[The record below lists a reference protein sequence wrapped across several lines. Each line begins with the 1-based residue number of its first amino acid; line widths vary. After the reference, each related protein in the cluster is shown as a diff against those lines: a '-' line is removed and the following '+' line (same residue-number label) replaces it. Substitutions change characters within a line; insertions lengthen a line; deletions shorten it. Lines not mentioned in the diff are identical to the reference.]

1 MGASHGLLNIFVHS
15 KSIYFKMGMNEKK
28 LIKGASV
35 VNEGKIIQADLLIVG
50 ERIEKI
56 AVNIS
61 EPNATI
67 IKADGLMLLPGVIDD
82 QVHFREPGLTH
93 KATIASESRAAVAG
107 GVTSFMDMPN
117 TVPNTLTHEL
127 LEEKYTIAANTS
139 LANYSFF
146 MGITQGNLEE
156 ALRTNTE
163 TVCGITDDGLY
174 FNKEDGILANY
185 PEFLEK
191 LFARSET
198 LIALHCEDDTII
210 RNNTEKYRAIYG
222 DDIPFQY
229 HALIRSREACVEA
242 TKRVVGIA
250 RKHNNRVHIYHVST
264 LDEAMLFD
272 NTLSAREKRIT
283 AEACVHHLWFDDR
296 DYEKLGAKIKW
307 NPSVK
312 KEQDKRGLLKAL
324 LDNHLDIIATDHAP
338 HSIEEKSGNYF
349 KAHSGGPLV
358 QHALPVMLELYHQG
372 LISLEKIAEKM
383 SHHVAEIYRM
393 KDRGYIREGYYADL
407 VLVDMNQSWKV
418 SPENI
423 LYKCGWSPLEGQTF
437 QSKIVKTFVN
447 GNLVYDE
454 GNFNESKKG
463 SRLFFEKYR

>member
-1 MGASHGLLNIFVHS
+1 MSATIIKNASI
-15 KSIYFKMGMNEKK
+15 
-28 LIKGASV
+28 
-35 VNEGKIIQADLLIVG
+35 VNEGKIIHGDVLIKG

-56 AVNIS
+56 AANIS
-61 EPNATI
+61 DDNATI
-67 IKADGLMLLPGVIDD
+67 IDAEGKYLLPGVIDD

-93 KATIASESRAAVAG
+93 KATIHSESKAAVAG

-146 MGITQGNLEE
+146 MGITQNNLED
-156 ALRTNTE
+156 ALRTDTE

-198 LIALHCEDDTII
+198 LIALHCEDDSII
-210 RNNTEKYRAIYG
+210 RANTEKYRAIYG
-222 DDIPFQY
+222 DDIPFKY
-229 HALIRSREACVEA
+229 HALIRSREACLEA
-242 TKRVVGIA
+242 TKRVVDIA
-250 RKHNNRVHIYHVST
+250 KKHNNRVHIYHVST

-272 NTLSAREKRIT
+272 NTLSVREKRIT

-296 DYEKLGAKIKW
+296 DYERLGAKIKW

-312 KEQDKRGLLKAL
+312 TEQDKRGLLKAL

-338 HSIEEKSGNYF
+338 HSVEEKSGNYF

-358 QHALPVMLELYHQG
+358 QHALTVMLELYHQG
-372 LISLEKIAEKM
+372 LISLEKIVEKM

-407 VLVDMNQSWKV
+407 VLVDLHQPWKV
-418 SPENI
+418 SAENI
-423 LYKCGWSPLEGQTF
+423 LYKCGWSPLENQSF
-437 QSKIVKTFVN
+437 QSKVLKTFVN
-447 GNLVYDE
+447 GHLVYDQ
-454 GNFNESKKG
+454 GTFNETQKGLRLKFSKH
-463 SRLFFEKYR
+463 R